1 VFYSSVRMRG
11 LPTLGV
17 ILHFSYKSVSHVVQT
32 IMKTT
37 GPKAFINGIGPTLA
51 RAFPA
56 NAATFFAYE
65 TAMKAMA

>member
-1 VFYSSVRMRG
+1 MY
-11 LPTLGV
+11 
-17 ILHFSYKSVSHVVQT
+17 SYKSGRHVVAT

-37 GPKAFINGIGPTLA
+37 GPKAFFNGIGPTLA